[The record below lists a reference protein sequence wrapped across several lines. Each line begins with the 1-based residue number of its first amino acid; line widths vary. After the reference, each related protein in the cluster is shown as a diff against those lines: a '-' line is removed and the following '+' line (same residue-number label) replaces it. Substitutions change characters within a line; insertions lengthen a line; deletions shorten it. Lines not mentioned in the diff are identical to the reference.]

1 MLKIYWANGSVNKL
15 LSLSNTFTSQKFA
28 SDRLT
33 LNIRPTSVLDGLIS
47 SFPSFPINNNKSIY

>member
-15 LSLSNTFTSQKFA
+15 LSLSNTFTSQKFV
-28 SDRLT
+28 SDG